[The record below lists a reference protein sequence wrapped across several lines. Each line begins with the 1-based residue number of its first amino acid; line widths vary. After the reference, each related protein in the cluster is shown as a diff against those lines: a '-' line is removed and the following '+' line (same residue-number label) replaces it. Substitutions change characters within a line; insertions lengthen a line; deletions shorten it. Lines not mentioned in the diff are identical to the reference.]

1 MEKAQLKINCNE
13 GNDESGRICL
23 HPKEKGHYTAPVRF
37 FFFAL
42 NVLIHCEDITDR
54 KDAVELFILDCKVC
68 VETRFALIKRLNL

>member
-1 MEKAQLKINCNE
+1 MTSPGGFVCTQRK
-13 GNDESGRICL
+13 
-23 HPKEKGHYTAPVRF
+23 KGITQHRFGF